1 MKTNFINTIFP
12 VIAIA
17 ALSFGCEDP
26 ERGKNGPIAAP
37 SLRFDSVGLVK
48 TGSSTIYGNIINSGG
63 LLTQGKGV
71 LFSDTATTPSFK
83 HQVKIATGDGAGV
96 FSAALAGLKP
106 RTNYRFRLFARNMV
120 DTNYSEV
127 YSFFSAPNLPS
138 LSAAVVVDSSRWDSL
153 VVSSSLIT
161 NGSES
166 IFDRGFVIAKT
177 NNPFINT
184 KAGEINFVSVDSDS
198 SLNGFQNTIR
208 NLQPST
214 KYFIRPYARN
224 RGGVGYGVQVA
235 IRTKP

>member
-1 MKTNFINTIFP
+1 LIALSDTHIGKWTNYFNKKVFLERIASITDKILEEITLPEDLTEIVVALVGDMLEGENIYETQAHHIEMP
-12 VIAIA
+12 VI
-17 ALSFGCEDP
+17 D
-26 ERGKNGPIAAP
+26 
-37 SLRFDSVGLVK
+37 
-48 TGSSTIYGNIINSGG
+48 
-63 LLTQGKGV
+63 
-71 LFSDTATTPSFK
+71 
-83 HQVKIATGDGAGV
+83 QVKIATGDGAGV